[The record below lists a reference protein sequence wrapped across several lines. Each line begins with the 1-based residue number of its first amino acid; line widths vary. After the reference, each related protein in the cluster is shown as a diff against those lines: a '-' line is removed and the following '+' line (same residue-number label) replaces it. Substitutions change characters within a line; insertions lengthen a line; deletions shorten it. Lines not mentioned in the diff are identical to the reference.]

1 MSTSDRS
8 PLPTDA
14 PDVYQAPTP
23 PAGTDP
29 ADASVA
35 APPVNVEQ
43 AVEETIATA
52 DCPVTV
58 DWVAG
63 IVWAVPSWSVSHIL
77 SEICRR
83 VPMSLEASRILLVMI
98 QAAIAMDRHV
108 AAELST
114 TISAS
119 VTDDPSGRT
128 AAQIVMELL
137 DSAAR
142 RPQ

>member
-8 PLPTDA
+8 PLPRDA

-128 AAQIVMELL
+128 AAQIVMDLL